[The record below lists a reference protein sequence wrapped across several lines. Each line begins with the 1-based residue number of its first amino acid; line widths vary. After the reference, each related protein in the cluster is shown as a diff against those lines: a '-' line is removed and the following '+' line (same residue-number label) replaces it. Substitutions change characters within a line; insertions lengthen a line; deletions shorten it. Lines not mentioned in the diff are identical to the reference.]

1 MRRPG
6 FTLIECSIGLALSLL
21 VVTAGLQFYAH
32 AQAVFSSLKARE
44 EADQA
49 ARAAIDRMRIDLLH
63 AGRGLAAE
71 IGLGLAA
78 AAEAGPLELR
88 LTSAG
93 RTLELAA
100 AAAAGSTRIALASTT
115 DLSPGRLVTL
125 RQGET
130 GEVRTVR
137 RVETGAAVLDAPL
150 EHDYAAAAAA
160 VSLLDIVTYSLD
172 GTARVLR
179 RRANASS
186 AQPLCENVAAAA
198 WSLGP
203 AAPLVRLRLELSIEG
218 VHPHEATVFLK
229 NAALARI

>member
-1 MRRPG
+1 VKRTG
-6 FTLIECSIGLALSLL
+6 FTLIECLIGLALSLI
-21 VVTAGLQFYAH
+21 VVTAGLQFSMH

-71 IGLGLAA
+71 IGLGLAT

-88 LTSAG
+88 LTSAA

-100 AAAAGSTRIALASTT
+100 AAAAGSTRISLASTA
-115 DLSPGRLVTL
+115 DLAAGRLVAL
-125 RQGET
+125 RRRGS
-130 GEVRTVR
+130 GEVRTVL
-137 RVETGAAVLDAPL
+137 RVEAGAAVLDAPL
-150 EHDYAAAAAA
+150 EHDYAPDAAA
-160 VSLLDIVTYSLD
+160 VSLLDVVTYFLD

-186 AQPLCENVAAAA
+186 AQPLCENVSAAS
-198 WSLGP
+198 WSLDP
-203 AAPLVRLRLELSIEG
+203 SAPLVRLRLELAIEG
-218 VHPHEATVFLK
+218 VHPHEATVFIK
-229 NAALARI
+229 NAALSRS